1 MTIVEQIPNLD
12 NTGGA
17 PLTRLLDR
25 KAALYEEL
33 HAVDYA
39 IYQELANQQLS
50 QIGALA
56 ALFDARLTAVE
67 RGR

>member
-1 MTIVEQIPNLD
+1 MTIVEHIPNLD

-17 PLTRLLDR
+17 LLTRLLDR

-50 QIGALA
+50 QLGALA
-56 ALFDARLTAVE
+56 ALFDGRLVELE
-67 RGR
+67 RGS